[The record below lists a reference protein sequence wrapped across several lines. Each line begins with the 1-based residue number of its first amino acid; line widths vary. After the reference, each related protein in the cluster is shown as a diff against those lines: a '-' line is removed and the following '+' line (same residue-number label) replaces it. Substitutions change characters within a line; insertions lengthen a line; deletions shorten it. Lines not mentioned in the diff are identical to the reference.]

1 MQTGSN
7 AAMHCGQADST
18 THLYAGTVVV
28 TVFFINFRFV
38 KISPLLLGI
47 QDVHTRF
54 FGAEETSPESGL
66 GLQMVSL
73 CWQSGVLGPGTQKS
87 SHFMPQQVVVIFLF
101 SLTSRQIWRQR
112 LATQPQCAQQP
123 SSAMAT
129 DEKPAPQTA
138 EKSETSS
145 VRRVDVSINIT

>member
-1 MQTGSN
+1 
-7 AAMHCGQADST
+7 
-18 THLYAGTVVV
+18 
-28 TVFFINFRFV
+28 
-38 KISPLLLGI
+38 
-47 QDVHTRF
+47 
-54 FGAEETSPESGL
+54 
-66 GLQMVSL
+66 
-73 CWQSGVLGPGTQKS
+73 
-87 SHFMPQQVVVIFLF
+87 MPQQVVVIFLF